1 MQMLR
6 QRDFWAGFMFVALGV
21 FFVVGARSYNFGS
34 AAKMGPG
41 FFPYVLG
48 LILAGLGVL
57 TLVLSLFRAVD
68 PIPAFVWRPLLTLLL
83 AICLFGFLLP
93 RAGFV
98 IASIVLV
105 VVGSKADVESRWLES
120 VMLGIG
126 LAMFSTL
133 VFHYGLGLPFRLW
146 PNL

>member
-21 FFVVGARSYNFGS
+21 LFVVGARSYNFGS

-57 TLVLSLFRAVD
+57 TLVLSFFRLVD
-68 PIPAFVWRPLLTLLL
+68 PVPAFVWRPLLVLIV
-83 AICLFGFLLP
+83 AIGLFGFLLP
-93 RAGFV
+93 RSGFV

-120 VMLGIG
+120 LALGIG
-126 LAMFSTL
+126 LAIFSTL